1 VAEPS
6 FTLVQLRYFAAAAEH
21 GSMTK
26 ASRELMVSQSAISTA
41 VAQLEK
47 ELGVQ
52 LLLRHHA
59 RGLALTEAGRN
70 FYQELLGF
78 LEHSGELAESARRAG
93 ATVVGDLAVGCF
105 TTLAPFRQP
114 GLLAAFREQ
123 HPRVRVSVLEGEHAR
138 LKRALR
144 TAECELALMYG
155 YDLEEDIDRAVVDT
169 APPYVLVSSTHRLA
183 ARDPAEVELREL
195 AGEPMVLLALPHS
208 SAYLESVLRGAG
220 VEPVIRHRTAGY
232 ETVRAMV
239 AHGHGFALLN
249 QRPSHEMTYDGSRVV
264 SLALRD
270 ELEPLSVVLAWMR
283 GARLTR
289 RAQAFSAACRSRYA
303 RPAPESGS

>member
-21 GSMTK
+21 GSMTA
-26 ASRELMVSQSAISTA
+26 ASRALMVSQSAISTA

-70 FYQELLGF
+70 FYQELRGF
-78 LEHSGELAESARRAG
+78 LLHSSELAESARRAG
-93 ATVVGDLAVGCF
+93 DAVVGDLAVGCF
-105 TTLAPFRQP
+105 TTLAPFRLP
-114 GLLAAFREQ
+114 SLLAAFADRF
-123 HPRVRVSVLEGEHAR
+123 PRVRVTVVEGEHAR

-144 TAECELALMYG
+144 AAECELALMYG
-155 YDLEEDIDRAVVDT
+155 YDLEEDIEHVVVDT
-169 APPYVLVSSTHRLA
+169 APPYALVSSAHPLA
-183 ARDPAEVELREL
+183 SRDPAEVELREF
-195 AGEPMVLLALPHS
+195 AGEPMVLLDLPHS

-232 ETVRAMV
+232 ETVRALV

-249 QRPSHEMTYDGSRVV
+249 QRPSHDQTYDGARVV
-264 SLALRD
+264 CLALRD
-270 ELEPLSVVLAWMR
+270 PVEPLNVVLAWMR
-283 GARLTR
+283 GTRLTR
-289 RAQAFSAACRSRYA
+289 RAQAFSRTCRSGYA
-303 RPAPESGS
+303 RPAAQRVR

>member
-21 GSMTK
+21 GRMTK

-93 ATVVGDLAVGCF
+93 ATVVGDLTVGCS
-105 TTLAPFRQP
+105 TTSGGHRPRRGGHRAAPRA
-114 GLLAAFREQ
+114 GLLDAPA
-123 HPRVRVSVLEGEHAR
+123 G
-138 LKRALR
+138 RA
-144 TAECELALMYG
+144 
-155 YDLEEDIDRAVVDT
+155 
-169 APPYVLVSSTHRLA
+169 
-183 ARDPAEVELREL
+183 
-195 AGEPMVLLALPHS
+195 
-208 SAYLESVLRGAG
+208 
-220 VEPVIRHRTAGY
+220 
-232 ETVRAMV
+232 
-239 AHGHGFALLN
+239 
-249 QRPSHEMTYDGSRVV
+249 
-264 SLALRD
+264 
-270 ELEPLSVVLAWMR
+270 
-283 GARLTR
+283 
-289 RAQAFSAACRSRYA
+289 
-303 RPAPESGS
+303 

>member
-93 ATVVGDLAVGCF
+93 GGRPRGGLFHHAGAV
-105 TTLAPFRQP
+105 
-114 GLLAAFREQ
+114 
-123 HPRVRVSVLEGEHAR
+123 
-138 LKRALR
+138 
-144 TAECELALMYG
+144 
-155 YDLEEDIDRAVVDT
+155 
-169 APPYVLVSSTHRLA
+169 
-183 ARDPAEVELREL
+183 PA
-195 AGEPMVLLALPHS
+195 
-208 SAYLESVLRGAG
+208 
-220 VEPVIRHRTAGY
+220 
-232 ETVRAMV
+232 
-239 AHGHGFALLN
+239 
-249 QRPSHEMTYDGSRVV
+249 
-264 SLALRD
+264 
-270 ELEPLSVVLAWMR
+270 
-283 GARLTR
+283 
-289 RAQAFSAACRSRYA
+289 A
-303 RPAPESGS
+303 RPARRVP

>member
-1 VAEPS
+1 MAEPS

-41 VAQLEK
+41 VAQLKK

-105 TTLAPFRQP
+105 TTLAPFRLP

-123 HPRVRVSVLEGEHAR
+123 HPRVGVSVLEGEHAR

-144 TAECELALMYG
+144 
-155 YDLEEDIDRAVVDT
+155 
-169 APPYVLVSSTHRLA
+169 
-183 ARDPAEVELREL
+183 
-195 AGEPMVLLALPHS
+195 
-208 SAYLESVLRGAG
+208 VLRGAG

-303 RPAPESGS
+303 RRAPEPGS